1 MANERL
7 QEEEKYHFKNYLLE
21 MPLSHANM
29 RLKNA
34 PKKLNFVIAKAI
46 PKSYKLDCS
55 CKYPCTF
62 HIARHSKTASF
73 SIKITLCEIKNIFLS
88 KNHSK
93 LGKMNSRF

>member
-34 PKKLNFVIAKAI
+34 PKKTELCNR
-46 PKSYKLDCS
+46 KSYTKKL
-55 CKYPCTF
+55 
-62 HIARHSKTASF
+62 
-73 SIKITLCEIKNIFLS
+73 
-88 KNHSK
+88 
-93 LGKMNSRF
+93 